1 MRLGTPHKFLWKS
14 MSSHI
19 CRYNIHMDIENFK
32 PQLPS
37 GKPETAIEEV
47 SNPLPASGGRPS
59 KFTQETVDAVVKW
72 LKLGYYQEDAAIMAG
87 ISKSTFYGWLKKA
100 DEGDERFLEFSDA
113 VKKARAES
121 EGAHIMNIRKAA
133 DNGVWQASAWFLERS
148 YPTKW
153 GKKNPDLISE
163 DSDEPV
169 EFLIKYADG

>member
-1 MRLGTPHKFLWKS
+1 MLSCPHKFLWKS
-14 MSSHI
+14 MSSQI
-19 CRYNIHMDIENFK
+19 CRYNYNMDIENFK

-37 GKPETAIEEV
+37 GNTEIVMEESV
-47 SNPLPASGGRPS
+47 TPLPASGGRPS
-59 KFTQETVDAVVKW
+59 KLTPKVLEDIVKW
-72 LKLGYYQEDAAIMAG
+72 LKLGYYQEDAAVMAG

-100 DEGDERFLEFSDA
+100 EDGDSRFLEFSDA

-148 YPTKW
+148 YPGKW

-169 EFLIKYADG
+169 EFVIKYADG

>member
-1 MRLGTPHKFLWKS
+1 
-14 MSSHI
+14 
-19 CRYNIHMDIENFK
+19 MDIENFK
-32 PQLPS
+32 PQLPA
-37 GKPETAIEEV
+37 GKTEIAMEEAV
-47 SNPLPASGGRPS
+47 TPLPASGGRPS
-59 KFTQETVDAVVKW
+59 KLTPKVLEDIVKW
-72 LKLGYYQEDAAIMAG
+72 LKLGYYQEDAAVMAG

-100 DEGDERFLEFSDA
+100 EEGDDRFLEFSDA

-148 YPTKW
+148 FPGKW

-169 EFLIKYADG
+169 EFLIKYADS

>member
-1 MRLGTPHKFLWKS
+1 
-14 MSSHI
+14 MSSQI
-19 CRYNIHMDIENFK
+19 CRYNYNMDIENFK

-37 GKPETAIEEV
+37 GNTEIVMEESV
-47 SNPLPASGGRPS
+47 TPLPASGGRPS
-59 KFTQETVDAVVKW
+59 KLTPKVLEDIVKW
-72 LKLGYYQEDAAIMAG
+72 LKLGYYQEDAAVMAG

-100 DEGDERFLEFSDA
+100 EDGDSRFLEFSDA

-148 YPTKW
+148 YPGKW

-169 EFLIKYADG
+169 EFVIKYADG